1 MTAARKSFVLLHF
14 SSFERN
20 EYVSLSFA
28 GRRQCSVMF
37 LLQTSK
43 GFFCI
48 TVLKALVLSMVVSLI
63 ISVKRILL
71 LMSLKR
77 ILL

>member
-14 SSFERN
+14 FSFERN
-20 EYVSLSFA
+20 EYVSLSFT

-43 GFFCI
+43 GFF
-48 TVLKALVLSMVVSLI
+48 ASLS
-63 ISVKRILL
+63 
-71 LMSLKR
+71 
-77 ILL
+77 